1 MRGSWFE
8 KAVELMLVDLRI
20 SALARQYV
28 VRDRGGR
35 LVAVVDLAIPSL
47 RLAIEGHSR
56 EFHFGRAAEGSD
68 EDRDHRLAAVGW
80 DTTYLGYQST
90 RRPAETVEL
99 VVRIVEERR
108 RLIEGTCGPER
119 VRNVR

>member
-1 MRGSWFE
+1 
-8 KAVELMLVDLRI
+8 MLADPRI
-20 SALARQYV
+20 PPLARQYV
-28 VRDRGGR
+28 VRDRDGR
-35 LVAVVDLAIPSL
+35 LVAVADLAIPSL
-47 RLAIEGHSR
+47 RLALEGHSR

-99 VVRIVEERR
+99 IVRIVEERR
-108 RLIEGTCGPER
+108 RLVEGGSGPSAA
-119 VRNVR
+119 